1 MAAASG
7 GPAATLQLVWSPVGP
22 FDEDQSI
29 GDRWPNSRSQSTRN
43 NLVMQHIW
51 GTYVTHRSLTVPW
64 FSGGHRTLYR
74 SRHNQ
79 RDVGDAGDEMT
90 ESLLTHGVLVMYRG
104 RPLLQETG
112 SPERW
117 DVVGAGTLVDN
128 WYVAHARAPDNP
140 FIAASL
146 AVGLEDCTVL
156 HARTPADVVKLLTQE
171 HNSFH
176 KGAPT
181 TWLQVFLWAV
191 LNCVQIIVV

>member
-1 MAAASG
+1 
-7 GPAATLQLVWSPVGP
+7 
-22 FDEDQSI
+22 
-29 GDRWPNSRSQSTRN
+29 
-43 NLVMQHIW
+43 MQHIW

-64 FSGGHRTLYR
+64 FIGGHRTLYR
-74 SRHNQ
+74 SQHNQ
-79 RDVGDAGDEMT
+79 RLVGDAGDEMT

-128 WYVAHARAPDNP
+128 WYVAHASAPDNP

-146 AVGLEDCTVL
+146 AVGLEDCTVS

-181 TWLQVFLWAV
+181 TWLQVILWAV

>member
-1 MAAASG
+1 MAVFSDFAQ
-7 GPAATLQLVWSPVGP
+7 TRLFWSPIGP
-22 FDEDQSI
+22 FDDCPSI
-29 GDRWPNSRSQSTRN
+29 NDRWPNLKGQSTRN

-51 GTYVTHRSLTVPW
+51 GTYVTHKSHTIPW
-64 FSGGHRTLYR
+64 FIRGKRTLHR
-74 SRHNQ
+74 SHYNL

-90 ESLLTHGVLVMYRG
+90 ESILTHGVMIMYRG
-104 RPLLQETG
+104 RPLLQETN
-112 SPERW
+112 SAERW

-128 WYVAHARAPDNP
+128 WYVAHAKAPDNP

-146 AVGLEDCTVL
+146 TEGLEDCTIL
-156 HARTPADVVKLLTQE
+156 HLRTPADVIKLLTQE

-176 KGAPT
+176 KGAPM